1 VAPLRLG
8 GLRGKQSTPSDWL
21 GGTGEVSTVGE
32 QERQG
37 ARGINRGTDINQ
49 GGRKGKRYARYL
61 VVECLDVI
69 LRCNI
74 VVVYPFSF
82 IALDCIESFLL

>member
-1 VAPLRLG
+1 MAPLWLG
-8 GLRGKQSTPSDWL
+8 GLRGKQSIPSNWL
-21 GGTGEVSTVGE
+21 GGTGEVTTVSK

-37 ARGINRGTDINQ
+37 VWDINRGVDINQ

-74 VVVYPFSF
+74 VAVYPFHSSLWT
-82 IALDCIESFLL
+82 I